1 MRAKKED
8 EIDVENRK
16 GTKDVIRKDQKDKGG
31 KDIPRC
37 SSLFL

>member
-16 GTKDVIRKDQKDKGG
+16 GTKDVIRTKEKHG